1 MKVWTF
7 EQINNVLK
15 VAGEGKCREAQACLE
30 GKLLIKNLY
39 RAKSFVYLQ
48 YSREVPSNNQI
59 VNISAENQDPMVN
72 VMGAAYASVSSSD
85 RPLLKAHAD
94 LSKAREDSSEN
105 FEEQEARFTLSLLI
119 SEMDKQ
125 LLVSS
130 HNTIAKYVYC

>member
-1 MKVWTF
+1 M
-7 EQINNVLK
+7 
-15 VAGEGKCREAQACLE
+15 
-30 GKLLIKNLY
+30 
-39 RAKSFVYLQ
+39 Q
-48 YSREVPSNNQI
+48 YGREVPSNNQI

-72 VMGAAYASVSSSD
+72 IMGAAYASVSSSD

-130 HNTIAKYVYC
+130 HNTIAKYVYY